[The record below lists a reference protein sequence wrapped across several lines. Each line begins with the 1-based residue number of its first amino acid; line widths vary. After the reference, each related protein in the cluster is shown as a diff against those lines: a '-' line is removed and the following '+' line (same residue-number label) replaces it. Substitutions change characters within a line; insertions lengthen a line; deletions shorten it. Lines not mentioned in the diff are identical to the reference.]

1 MQNWTNVFRRQKSA
15 RLDKFGAKL
24 DNSHN
29 FLTVSTFASWTITIL
44 LTMSIFLFS
53 SAYLLE
59 IISFKLSIF
68 LWSCLFSVKEFL
80 KFIIFAISGFIGFT
94 NLFFLLK
101 WLSTMG
107 FPNHLSIYWSTG
119 RLFSNQV
126 VNSLVSVVAS
136 FKAAW
141 ASQSLKS
148 TGLSQHLIFV

>member
-1 MQNWTNVFRRQKSA
+1 MGLKKVRVWTIKKVQNWTNVFRRQKSA

-44 LTMSIFLFS
+44 LTISIFLFS
-53 SAYLLE
+53 SASLLE
-59 IISFKLSIF
+59 IISFKLSFF

-80 KFIIFAISGFIGFT
+80 KFIILAISGFIGFT

-101 WLSTMG
+101 W
-107 FPNHLSIYWSTG
+107 
-119 RLFSNQV
+119 V